1 MNCISESEIDG
12 CQVDKLLKDSIK
24 DIQQGLCNVEMC
36 IMRMIEKDEIDA
48 ELWLASH
55 ECNVTLLN
63 LVTELIEIM
72 KEIKPSA
79 KSLKIARD
87 GIDKTIDEEKKRN
100 N

>member
-1 MNCISESEIDG
+1 MISESEIDG
-12 CQVDKLLKDSIK
+12 EHVDKLLKDSIK

-63 LVTELIEIM
+63 LTKELIEIM

-87 GIDKTIDEEKKRN
+87 GIDKTIESEKKRN

>member
-1 MNCISESEIDG
+1 MISESEIDG
-12 CQVDKLLKDSIK
+12 EHVDKLLKDSIK

-55 ECNVTLLN
+55 ECNVILLN
-63 LVTELIEIM
+63 LTKELIEIL

-87 GIDKTIDEEKKRN
+87 GIDKTIESEKKRN

>member
-1 MNCISESEIDG
+1 
-12 CQVDKLLKDSIK
+12 
-24 DIQQGLCNVEMC
+24 
-36 IMRMIEKDEIDA
+36 
-48 ELWLASH
+48 
-55 ECNVTLLN
+55 
-63 LVTELIEIM
+63 LIEIL

>member
-1 MNCISESEIDG
+1 MISESEIDG
-12 CQVDKLLKDSIK
+12 ECVDKLLKDSIK

-48 ELWLASH
+48 DLWLASH

-63 LVTELIEIM
+63 LVKELIEIL

>member
-1 MNCISESEIDG
+1 MISESEIDG
-12 CQVDKLLKDSIK
+12 CHVDKLLKDSIK

-36 IMRMIEKDEIDA
+36 IMRMIEKDEIAA
-48 ELWLASH
+48 ELWLGSY

-63 LVTELIEIM
+63 LVKELIEIL

>member
-1 MNCISESEIDG
+1 MISESEIDG

-36 IMRMIEKDEIDA
+36 IMRMIDKDEIDS

-63 LVTELIEIM
+63 LVKELIEIL

-87 GIDKTIDEEKKRN
+87 RIDQTIESEKKRN

>member
-1 MNCISESEIDG
+1 MISESEIDG
-12 CQVDKLLKDSIK
+12 EHVDKLLKDSIK

-48 ELWLASH
+48 DLWLASH

-63 LVTELIEIM
+63 LVKELIEIL

-87 GIDKTIDEEKKRN
+87 IIDKTIDEEKKRN

>member
-1 MNCISESEIDG
+1 MISESEIEH
-12 CQVDKLLKDSIK
+12 VDKLLKDSIK

-55 ECNVTLLN
+55 ECNVILLN
-63 LVTELIEIM
+63 LTKELIEIL

-87 GIDKTIDEEKKRN
+87 GIDKTIESEKKRN

>member
-1 MNCISESEIDG
+1 MISESEIDG
-12 CQVDKLLKDSIK
+12 ECVDKLLKDSIK

-63 LVTELIEIM
+63 LVKELIEIM

-79 KSLKIARD
+79 KSLNIARD
-87 GIDKTIDEEKKRN
+87 GIDKTIDEEKKRHN
-100 N
+100 

>member
-1 MNCISESEIDG
+1 MISESEIDG

-48 ELWLASH
+48 ELWLSSH

-63 LVTELIEIM
+63 LVKELIEIM